1 MSEPSEQAAA
11 IRLKGLS
18 VKAGQRLLLDSV
30 DAEFPAGRISL
41 IIGPSGVGKSILLK
55 IIAGLLPRQ
64 ADGIGY
70 SGNVWLGQRPSAPG
84 LAGVVFQSFALL
96 DELSPLENVD
106 FAREAGARNHRAP
119 AGHSASSQSSRQW
132 LDELQVPAD
141 VPTARLSGGQRQ
153 RLALARTLAND
164 PPVLLYDEPTSGLDP
179 STAKRVTELIRET
192 HLRHRKTSVVVTHDY
207 LSLLPIAD
215 HVFLFDPQLKRL
227 LEIPREDWPRLT
239 ERLEPL
245 VIASGDSTPSAHSP
259 ESASRWRDWGH
270 TLKQSAHRFLRGTS
284 DSLVAAGTALA
295 SLVPIWKS
303 IKWGLRFCWHYLLL
317 VCGPTAIAYLFMAGL
332 INGFV
337 TTYFTFE
344 FFPFAVYTEPLLIE
358 ELLKAIGFAIYRIFC
373 PILACIL
380 IAARC
385 GAAVTADVGGRQY
398 GNQIEAM
405 QTLGAS
411 PRSYLLTPI
420 MWSFLIGTPLLV
432 YVCFYASTLASLLS
446 FSWSHPERGPDFW
459 DHYYH
464 IRLRQVDQPL
474 FDGFYWMISKIVTS
488 ALGIGAISYF
498 RGRTTKLSSS
508 DVSRSVTSTILWA
521 TLYVLA
527 VHYVFALFEFEHLRP
542 PPPAE

>member
-1 MSEPSEQAAA
+1 MSPREHEA
-11 IRLKGLS
+11 IPIQLRRVS
-18 VKAGQRLLLDSV
+18 ITAGQRRLLDSV
-30 DAEFPAGRISL
+30 DAEFPAGKISL
-41 IIGPSGVGKSILLK
+41 VVGPSGVGKSILLK
-55 IIAGLLPRQ
+55 VIAGLLTKQ
-64 ADGIGY
+64 TEGIQIRGEVML
-70 SGNVWLGQRPSAPG
+70 GNRAAAPG
-84 LAGVVFQSFALL
+84 NAGVVFQSFALL
-96 DELSPLENVD
+96 DELTPLENVD
-106 FAREAGARNHRAP
+106 FAREAGLRDV
-119 AGHSASSQSSRQW
+119 AGRSAEQW
-132 LDELQVPAD
+132 LEELQVPSD
-141 VPTARLSGGQRQ
+141 VPTSRLSGGQRQ

-179 STAKRVTELIRET
+179 ATARRVTELIQTT
-192 HLRHRKTSVVVTHDY
+192 HQRHHKTSIVVTHDY

-215 HVFLFDPQLKRL
+215 QVFLFDPQEKRL
-227 LEIPREDWPRLT
+227 LEIPRAEWIQLT
-239 ERLEPL
+239 ERLESL
-245 VIASGDSTPSAHSP
+245 TASAPMFSVPSAP
-259 ESASRWRDWGH
+259 AQNPVTRAIQRVRRFAES
-270 TLKQSAHRFLRGTS
+270 TTELLVSAA
-284 DSLVAAGTALA
+284 VALA
-295 SLVPIWKS
+295 SLLPTWRS
-303 IKWGLRFCWHYLLL
+303 WKWGARFCWHYLLL
-317 VCGPTAIAYLFMAGL
+317 VAGPTAIAYLFMAGL

-385 GAAVTADVGGRQY
+385 GAAVTADVGGRQF

-420 MWSFLIGTPLLV
+420 MWAFLVGTPLLV

-446 FSWSHPERGPDFW
+446 FAWSHPERGPDFW
-459 DHYYH
+459 DTYYF
-464 IRLRQVDQPL
+464 IRLRELNQ
-474 FDGFYWMISKIVTS
+474 FTYFGFGWMFSKILTS
-488 ALGIGAISYF
+488 ALGIAAISYY

-542 PPPAE
+542 PAAE

>member
-1 MSEPSEQAAA
+1 VTLSAQQSVS
-11 IRLKGLS
+11 IRLQDLA
-18 VKAGQRLLLDSV
+18 VTAGERTLLDAV
-30 DAEFPAGRISL
+30 NAEFPAEKISL

-55 IIAGLLPRQ
+55 IIAGLLPRE
-64 ADGIGY
+64 ADGIRFQGD
-70 SGNVWLGQRPSAPG
+70 VWLGEQPAAAGR
-84 LAGVVFQSFALL
+84 AGVVFQSFALL
-96 DELSPLENVD
+96 DELSPEENVD
-106 FAREAGARNHRAP
+106 FAREAGARNRFSERSP
-119 AGHSASSQSSRQW
+119 GPSSRQW
-132 LDELQVPAD
+132 LEELQVPGG
-141 VPTARLSGGQRQ
+141 VPTSRLSGGQRQ

-192 HLRHRKTSVVVTHDY
+192 HLRHQKTSIVVTHDY

-215 HVFLFDPQLKRL
+215 HIFLFDPRLKRL
-227 LEIPREDWPRLT
+227 VEIPRTSWSNLT
-239 ERLEPL
+239 EQLEP
-245 VIASGDSTPSAHSP
+245 VVVASSDSTMASAATEAERS
-259 ESASRWRDWGH
+259 SFLRNCWTA
-270 TLKQSAHRFLRGTS
+270 TKQSLLGFFQGTS
-284 DSLVAAGTALA
+284 DTLLAAAAAVA
-295 SLVPIWKS
+295 SLVPLWKS
-303 IKWGLRFCWHYLLL
+303 FKWGCRFCWHYLLL

-358 ELLKAIGFAIYRIFC
+358 ELLKAIGFAIYRIFS

-420 MWSFLIGTPLLV
+420 MWSFLLGTPLLV

-464 IRLRQVDQPL
+464 IRLRQIDQPI
-474 FDGFYWMISKIVTS
+474 FDGFGWMISKILTS

-542 PPPAE
+542 PPPTE